1 MMFLAWFFAY
11 DISYVIL
18 LILLVSENAG
28 VQNFERDNDS
38 EAQENGKVRRTISTL
53 K

>member
-1 MMFLAWFFAY
+1 MFLAWFLRMIFPMLL
-11 DISYVIL
+11 L